1 MRFLGYVVTGA
12 AVLLAACGGGDQA
25 AKTTDAPAA
34 DMPAAG
40 SPGMTGS
47 ETAGAAQAITGT
59 IHEVKMLINA
69 NQQYVYEPAEI
80 TVKQGDG
87 IKFAMVSG
95 GPHNVAFDATLLPAD
110 VKSQLM
116 ANMPNQA
123 AELMGP
129 MMLTE
134 GEDYTISFAGVAPGT
149 YEYFCTPHLA
159 MGMRGKVTVTQ

>member
-1 MRFLGYVVTGA
+1 MRFLGYVVTSA
-12 AVLLAACGGGDQA
+12 AVLLAACGGGDTA
-25 AKTTDAPAA
+25 ADKMDAPAA

-40 SPGMTGS
+40 APAMGMD
-47 ETAGAAQAITGT
+47 AGAAQAITGT
-59 IHEVKMLINA
+59 IHEVKMLINSA
-69 NQQYVYEPAEI
+69 QAYVYDPAEI
-80 TVKQGDG
+80 TIKQGDG
-87 IKFAMVSG
+87 IKFMMVSG